1 MPRRKT
7 AFLPGQYYHL
17 YNRGNNRQKIFFE
30 RENYLF
36 FLRRFRHYLV
46 TNTLDVNAYCL
57 MPNHYH
63 FLVHLRKEDFSQKMQ
78 AFTLSYTKAINK
90 RYRRCGSIFQGRFQ
104 AILVDSD
111 SYLLHLSR
119 YIHLNPVK
127 AGLVKRP
134 EDWEFSSYVDYAG
147 FRQGTLP
154 NMENVLSQIGSAAAY
169 QRFVNAEHTFEIPA
183 SINAQL
189 QPLSS

>member
-30 RENYLF
+30 RDNYLF

-46 TNTLDVNAYCL
+46 NSTLNVNAYCL

-63 FLVHLRKEDFSQKMQ
+63 FLVHLCQQDFSQKMQ
-78 AFTLSYTKAINK
+78 AFTLSYTKAMNK

-104 AILVDSD
+104 AILVNSD
-111 SYLLHLSR
+111 AYLLHLSR
-119 YIHLNPVK
+119 YIHLNPVE

-134 EDWEFSSYVDYAG
+134 EDWEFSSYVDYVG
-147 FRQGTLP
+147 LRQGTLP
-154 NMENVLSQIGSAAAY
+154 KMKNLLAQVGSADAY
-169 QRFVNAEHTFEIPA
+169 QHFTNTEHIVETPEIK
-183 SINAQL
+183 QL
-189 QPLSS
+189 MLD

>member
-7 AFLPGQYYHL
+7 EFLPGQYYHL
-17 YNRGNNRQKIFFE
+17 YNRGNNREKIFFE

-46 TNTLDVNAYCL
+46 DSTLDVNAYCL

-63 FLVHLRKEDFSQKMQ
+63 FLVNLRQRDFSQKMQ
-78 AFTLSYTKAINK
+78 AFTLSYTKAMNK
-90 RYRRCGSIFQGRFQ
+90 RYRRCGSIFQSRFQ

-111 SYLLHLSR
+111 AYLLHLSR

-134 EDWEFSSYVDYAG
+134 EDWEFSSYVDYVG
-147 FRQGTLP
+147 LRQGTLP
-154 NMENVLSQIGSAAAY
+154 TMENLLAQVGSAYAY
-169 QRFVNAEHTFEIPA
+169 QQFVDERF
-183 SINAQL
+183 
-189 QPLSS
+189 